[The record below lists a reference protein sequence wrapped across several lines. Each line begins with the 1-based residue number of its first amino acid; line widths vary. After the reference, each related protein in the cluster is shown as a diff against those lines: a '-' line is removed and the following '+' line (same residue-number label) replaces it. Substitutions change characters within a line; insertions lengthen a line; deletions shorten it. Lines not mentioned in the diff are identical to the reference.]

1 MKRLVHIFGLRSSVE
16 GKGARPSSFH
26 GILLELVCAQDKTL
40 QKKQYMCVCV
50 CARARARV
58 YRAVKIKVN
67 LSKLSAIRHG

>member
-50 CARARARV
+50 CVCARARV
-58 YRAVKIKVN
+58 CIEK
-67 LSKLSAIRHG
+67 

>member
-40 QKKQYMCVCV
+40 QKKQYMCVC
-50 CARARARV
+50 ARARACV
-58 YRAVKIKVN
+58 YRAVEIKVN